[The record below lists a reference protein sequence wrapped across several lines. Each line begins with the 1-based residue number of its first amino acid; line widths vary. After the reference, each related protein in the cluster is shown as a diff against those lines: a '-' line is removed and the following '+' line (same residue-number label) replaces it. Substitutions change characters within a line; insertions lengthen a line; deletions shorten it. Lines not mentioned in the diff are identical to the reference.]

1 MKETMITTV
10 KVEVNGGHGGGLEGA
25 GIMAQV
31 IKFPAEEQVLQW
43 EKLSLCGQG

>member
-10 KVEVNGGHGGGLEGA
+10 KVEANGGHGGGLGA
-25 GIMAQV
+25 IMAQV
-31 IKFPAEEQVLQW
+31 IKFPTGEQVLQW